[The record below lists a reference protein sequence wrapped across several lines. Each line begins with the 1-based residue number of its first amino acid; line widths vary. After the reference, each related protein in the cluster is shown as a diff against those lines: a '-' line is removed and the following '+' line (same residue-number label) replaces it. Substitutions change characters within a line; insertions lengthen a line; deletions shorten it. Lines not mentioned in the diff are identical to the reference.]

1 VFRIDLTRID
11 GEPIE
16 FSERVT
22 LPAECGGEDVL
33 APGEATITG
42 RVEKSEEGY
51 TVEATVEGRSEVRCV
66 RCLAAFPL
74 TYLERFAVRLCPVA
88 QVPLQE
94 DLHLGPDE
102 LEVRFLEEPTLDLAD
117 LAAEQFQLVLPM
129 KPLCDEKCQG
139 LCSRCGADLNRGRCA
154 CPANVDSRWTPLRA
168 WRSSR

>member
-1 VFRIDLTRID
+1 MFRIDLTRID

-16 FSERVT
+16 FSERVA

-33 APGEATITG
+33 EPGEATITG

-51 TVEATVEGRSEVRCV
+51 TVEATVEGRAEVRCV

-74 TYLERFAVRLCPVA
+74 AYLERFSVRLFPAA
-88 QVPLQE
+88 QMPIQE
-94 DLHLGPDE
+94 DLHLGAGE
-102 LEVRFLEEPTLDLAD
+102 LEVRFLEVPALDLAE

-154 CPANVDSRWTPLRA
+154 CPATVDSRWTPLRA